1 MKLTTTGRKIEITDG
16 IRTHLNDKMNK
27 TIADLG
33 EAADVHVALAVEK
46 HRHFAEVTVKTK
58 GFTLHS
64 QEETND
70 LYASMDKALEKM
82 QKQIQKHKDLFKR
95 ITTSGWAFFRFVFE
109 QIRMCLHIS
118 EFCYFL

>member
-1 MKLTTTGRKIEITDG
+1 MKLTVTGRKIEITDG
-16 IRTHLNDKMNK
+16 IRTHLNDKMTK

-46 HRHFAEVTVKTK
+46 HRHFAEVTAKTK
-58 GFTLHS
+58 EFTLHS

-82 QKQIQKHKDLFKR
+82 EKQIRKHKEKSKALRKKQGSHSKYQNQD
-95 ITTSGWAFFRFVFE
+95 
-109 QIRMCLHIS
+109 
-118 EFCYFL
+118 